1 MFDCPEMRSFQVLVQ
16 EVAESNDNDMGCLLA
31 HALETCQEVVVKH
44 VGVSSIVV
52 ESTLTGRETLILRGV
67 DQDNQVNYLLFQE
80 ASKGEAYLRAGLLSI
95 GEVLELLER
104 EG

>member
-1 MFDCPEMRSFQVLVQ
+1 MFDCPEMQSFQALIQ
-16 EVAESNDNDMGCLLA
+16 EVAEANDDDMGCLLSLTMRA
-31 HALETCQEVVVKH
+31 CPEVFVKH

-52 ESTLTGRETLILRGV
+52 ESVLYGTETLILRGV
-67 DQDNQVNYLLFQE
+67 DKDNQVNYLLFQE
-80 ASKGEAYLRAGLLSI
+80 NSTGRAYLRAGLLSI